1 MKKSLLLV
9 AVVLLVA
16 GGVGAFVWN
25 RGDGAE
31 KSAQATGEVV
41 VRTTADPGEAE
52 RLTAVTR
59 VVEGLPAQFAA
70 ADTSALAAGS
80 RDQFGDVR
88 KALPVGTTLA
98 VDAASWR
105 RTGSVAS
112 VLVTATRS
120 GGESTRFRLVVIREE
135 GAWRVLSTTA
145 A

>member
-1 MKKSLLLV
+1 MKKILSLV
-9 AVVLLVA
+9 AVVLLVTA
-16 GGVGAFVWN
+16 GVGAFIWN
-25 RGDGAE
+25 RRDGAE

-52 RLTAVTR
+52 RLTAVTK

-70 ADTSALAAGS
+70 ANTSALAAES

-88 KALPVGTTLA
+88 KALPAGTTLT
-98 VDAASWR
+98 VNAASWR

-112 VLVTATRS
+112 VLVTATQA
-120 GGESTRFRLVVIREE
+120 GGEATRFRLVVIYEE

>member
-1 MKKSLLLV
+1 MKKALLLA
-9 AVVLLVA
+9 AVVVVVA
-16 GGVGAFVWN
+16 GSVGTFVWN
-25 RGDGAE
+25 RGGGAE
-31 KSAQATGEVV
+31 KPAELTGKVV
-41 VRTTADPGEAE
+41 VLTTADPGEAE

-88 KALPVGTTLA
+88 KALPAGTTLA
-98 VDAASWR
+98 VDGASWR

-112 VLVTATRS
+112 VLVTATPP
-120 GGESTRFRLVVIREE
+120 GAKGTRFRLVVIQEE